1 VTIIWATTG
10 LEPEITEKTNFFVP
24 SSYYW
29 VTTLDGAN
37 INIERASGMRYG
49 PLFYALYSI
58 IIHHFLS
65 PWTVVLFQAW
75 INYLSSLLASFIT
88 WIDLMMIH
96 NMNIYIVGG
105 LSILVSSQIVRDW
118 SANLKFFH
126 IEIFASYP
134 GKNILK

>member
-1 VTIIWATTG
+1 
-10 LEPEITEKTNFFVP
+10 
-24 SSYYW
+24 
-29 VTTLDGAN
+29 
-37 INIERASGMRYG
+37 MQYG

-126 IEIFASYP
+126 TEIFTSYP